1 METGTFNNATWS
13 AKIVKTRLGI
23 DEAIYSQILDRLHT
37 KLDSMGLRGQ
47 RLNTTRARDCL
58 RPSFTDI
65 YSEFSQVFDGVPS
78 CWKDRCLLFLAQRT
92 NYNKRRR
99 ARAHRRRTDIREE
112 PRVSSDDESEESDE
126 RPSSSESNKCN
137 DRAGSICHT
146 ILYINTTADKSTI
159 CTTQDVQ
166 KIGIHTGPR
175 SIDDLDFKRFM
186 LLIKNDLGY
195 NEKRDTIIYA
205 RPGLPMTSI
214 ANERQWKAAMVE
226 MVALGVERF
235 SFSIKTALVSKRRP
249 VGDPME
255 RSAMATSLELTRA
268 EVEDTRRMLE

>member
-1 METGTFNNATWS
+1 METGKFNNTTWS
-13 AKIVKTRLGI
+13 AKIVKTKLGL

-47 RLNTTRARDCL
+47 RLNTTRARDSL

-65 YSEFSQVFDGVPS
+65 YSEFAQVFDGVPS

-99 ARAHRRRTDIREE
+99 ARAHRRRTDGQEE
-112 PRVSSDDESEESDE
+112 HRVSSEDVSEESDE
-126 RPSSSESNKCN
+126 RPSSSESGKCN
-137 DRAGSICHT
+137 DRVGSICDT
-146 ILYINTTADKSTI
+146 ILYISTTTDKSTI

-166 KIGIHTGPR
+166 KIGIHTGPK

-186 LLIKNDLGY
+186 LLIKHDLDY
-195 NEKRDTIIYA
+195 NEKKDTIIYA
-205 RPGLPMTSI
+205 RPGLPMTCI

-226 MVALGVERF
+226 MTALGVERF
-235 SFSIKTALVSKRRP
+235 SFSIRTSLVSRRRP

-255 RSAMATSLELTRA
+255 PFAMATS
-268 EVEDTRRMLE
+268 